1 MKNKSKILFIFMI
14 LLTMLFTA
22 CTSTNQ
28 KEVKPDDSKTQQGE
42 IKTDEGKSSS
52 DSKVNIVF
60 RDGVTALTLAK
71 MMDEKAIENINYDMV
86 ASPDVLTSKVLNK
99 EADIAIVPSNFAA
112 TAYNKGLGYKIVGTS
127 VWGNAYILSKDE
139 SVKTLADIK
148 GKKLTLFAKGLTP
161 DLMTRFALK
170 SNGIDPDKDVE
181 MEYLSS
187 PTEIAPAFLGGKAD
201 IVVAPEPMATAIT
214 LKDEKAVRL
223 ASLNEEAKKAG
234 MENGYPQATLIVKE
248 ELIEKDKDLVDTI
261 IASYENSIKWAVENK
276 EGLATLSEM
285 YELGVQKPAVIKG
298 LENMNIGKFIIT
310 STKDYDKYF
319 EILKEDNP
327 QSIGGKIPDL
337 NAYYEK

>member
-1 MKNKSKILFIFMI
+1 MKNKAKILFIFMI

-22 CTSTNQ
+22 CTNTKQ
-28 KEVKPDDSKTQQGE
+28 EEIPDTSKTEQGE
-42 IKTDEGKSSS
+42 TKKDEDKSK

-127 VWGNAYILSKDE
+127 VWGNAYILSEDE

-170 SNGIDPDKDVE
+170 SNGINPDKDVE

-187 PTEIAPAFLGGKAD
+187 PTEIAPAFLGGKAN

-298 LENMNIGKFIIT
+298 LENMNIGNFVIT

-319 EILKEDNP
+319 EMLKEDNP
-327 QSIGGKIPDL
+327 QSIGGKVPDL

>member
-22 CTSTNQ
+22 CTNTKQ
-28 KEVKPDDSKTQQGE
+28 EEIPDTSKTEQGE
-42 IKTDEGKSSS
+42 TKKDEDKSK

-170 SNGIDPDKDVE
+170 SNGIDPNKDVE

-234 MENGYPQATLIVKE
+234 MENGYPQATFIVKE

-261 IASYENSIKWAVENK
+261 IASYENSIKWAIENK

-327 QSIGGKIPDL
+327 QNIGGKIPDL

>member
-22 CTSTNQ
+22 CTNTKQ
-28 KEVKPDDSKTQQGE
+28 EEIPDTSKTEQGE
-42 IKTDEGKSSS
+42 TKKDEDKSK

-127 VWGNAYILSKDE
+127 VCGNAYILSKDE

-298 LENMNIGKFIIT
+298 LENMNIGNFVIT

-319 EILKEDNP
+319 EMLKEDNP
-327 QSIGGKIPDL
+327 QSIGGKVPDL

>member
-22 CTSTNQ
+22 CTNTKQ
-28 KEVKPDDSKTQQGE
+28 EEIPDTSKTEQGE
-42 IKTDEGKSSS
+42 TKKDEDKLK

-86 ASPDVLTSKVLNK
+86 SSPDVLTSKVLNK

-285 YELGVQKPAVIKG
+285 YELGVQKSAVIKG

-319 EILKEDNP
+319 EMLKEDNP
-327 QSIGGKIPDL
+327 QSIGGKVPDL

>member
-1 MKNKSKILFIFMI
+1 
-14 LLTMLFTA
+14 
-22 CTSTNQ
+22 
-28 KEVKPDDSKTQQGE
+28 
-42 IKTDEGKSSS
+42 
-52 DSKVNIVF
+52 
-60 RDGVTALTLAK
+60 

-298 LENMNIGKFIIT
+298 LENMNIGNFVIT

-327 QSIGGKIPDL
+327 QNIGGKIPDL

>member
-22 CTSTNQ
+22 CTNTKQ
-28 KEVKPDDSKTQQGE
+28 EEIPDTSKTEQGE
-42 IKTDEGKSSS
+42 TTKKDEDKLK

-298 LENMNIGKFIIT
+298 LENMNIGNFVIT

-327 QSIGGKIPDL
+327 QNIGGKIPDL
-337 NAYYEK
+337 NA